1 MKNWSN
7 IYSEKH
13 FSVCVVTSLIF
24 LINCD
29 PSSKF
34 DTVSSVNFEV
44 AEATIM
50 ELHDALLKD
59 QVTSLDLVN
68 AYLDRINKYD
78 QDGPELNSIIL
89 LNPNAQEQA
98 ITLDRERAE
107 KGMRGL
113 FHGIPILLKDNYET
127 VDMPT
132 SGASVALSSFFPES
146 DAFQVKRLRE
156 AGAII
161 LGKTN
166 MHELAAGITT
176 ISSLGGQTKN
186 PYDISRNPGGSSGGT
201 GAAIAA
207 SFAAIGWGS
216 DTCGSIRI
224 PASNNNLFGLRPT
237 KGLASTRGIIPLSHT
252 QDVGGPLARTATDL
266 AIGLNVIVG
275 QDPEDPYT
283 SILTDTNTP
292 DFVAALDKEALKDSR
307 IGVLTSLFG
316 DEPADQEIGLL
327 VKQAITRMGLLG
339 SQTMEVSIPKL
350 ESMLQGSSV
359 IAHEFKWDLIDYLE
373 ASGTAPVNSLEEIV
387 ELGLFHV
394 AMGETFR
401 RRMFDEERE
410 DSQYQQ
416 ALEKQEALRRAVINL
431 MEAMDLDAIVYP
443 TMRRPIAIIGAPQT
457 GSTCQLSAS
466 TGLPA
471 LSVPAGF
478 TEDGLPFGIELL
490 GLPLTD
496 AKLLALGYSFE
507 QNTNNRQPPLLR
519 PSLPELRFSTQ
530 LQSDMTYEADFT
542 FDTKT
547 NRLTSSVALADPSLG
562 DIYAVGLQLSGG
574 PEVGGIIDRI
584 GPVTSSKREV
594 GTFLG
599 ASEILLDPT
608 TVMKLKEGE
617 IFLTVFSS
625 RYPKGELKS
634 PLTIDD
640 STKALLML
648 RSSIDTN

>member
-1 MKNWSN
+1 MHLLK
-7 IYSEKH
+7 Y
-13 FSVCVVTSLIF
+13 FPGRGTLVSLLLF
-24 LINCD
+24 LGCD
-29 PSSKF
+29 PSSNV
-34 DTVSSVNFEV
+34 DVVHSVNFEV
-44 AEATIM
+44 AEATIT
-50 ELHDALLKD
+50 ELHDNLLKG
-59 QVTSLDLVN
+59 QVSSLDLVN

-78 QDGPELNSIIL
+78 KNGPKLNSIIL

-98 ITLDRERAE
+98 ITLDREREE

-113 FHGIPILLKDNYET
+113 LHGIPILLKDNYET
-127 VDMPT
+127 RDMPT
-132 SGASVALSSFFPES
+132 SGASIALSSFFPES
-146 DAFQVKRLRE
+146 DAFQVKKLRE

-252 QDVGGPLARTATDL
+252 QDVGGPLARSAKDL
-266 AIGLNVIVG
+266 AIGLNAIVG

-283 SILTDTNTP
+283 SILTNTNTP
-292 DFVAALDKEALKDSR
+292 DFVAALDKDALKDSR
-307 IGVLTSLFG
+307 IGILTSLFG

-327 VKQAITRMGLLG
+327 VKQAITKMGELG
-339 SQTMEVSIPKL
+339 AQAMEVSIPKL

-373 ASGTAPVNSLEEIV
+373 ASEAPPVNSLEEIV

-394 AMGETFR
+394 AMEGTFR

-410 DSQYQQ
+410 DPQYRQ
-416 ALEKQEALRRAVINL
+416 ALEKQEALRKAVITL
-431 MEAMDLDAIVYP
+431 METMDLDALVYP
-443 TMRRPIAIIGAPQT
+443 TMRRPIAIIGAPQA

-478 TEDGLPFGIELL
+478 TKDGLPFGIELL

-496 AKLLALGYSFE
+496 AKLVALGYSFE
-507 QNTNNRQPPLLR
+507 QNSDNRQPPALKPGL
-519 PSLPELRFSTQ
+519 SELHFSTQ
-530 LQSDMTYEADFT
+530 LQSETTYEANFT
-542 FDTKT
+542 FYTET
-547 NRLTSSVALADPSLG
+547 NKLTSSVAFADPSLG
-562 DIYAVGLQLSGG
+562 DIYAVGLQLSEG

-584 GPVTSSKREV
+584 GPENSSTRDMGE
-594 GTFLG
+594 FLG
-599 ASEILLDPT
+599 TSEILLDPT
-608 TVMKLKEGE
+608 AVMKLKEGG
-617 IFLTVFSS
+617 IFLAVFSS

-640 STKALLML
+640 STKALLRL
-648 RSSIDTN
+648 RSSIDIN